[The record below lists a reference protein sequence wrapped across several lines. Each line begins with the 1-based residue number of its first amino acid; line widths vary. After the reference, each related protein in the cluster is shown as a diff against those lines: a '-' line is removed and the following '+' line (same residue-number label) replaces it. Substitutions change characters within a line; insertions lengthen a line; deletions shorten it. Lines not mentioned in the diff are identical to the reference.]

1 MLEVTKCSDKS
12 NGEPTTNPDSSHF
25 LRELVSRVRDSLAK
39 SGMTEEEM
47 EEEEDGRKRRTGRL
61 RLRQDEEG

>member
-1 MLEVTKCSDKS
+1 M
-12 NGEPTTNPDSSHF
+12 
-25 LRELVSRVRDSLAK
+25 SRVRDSLAK